1 MSHCSFVNTLPEYVL
16 DRTVIINDAH
26 EHHVSGYKLAKA
38 SEYFKLQLFELRQ
51 GELEKVQRKE
61 EADDSRRQSRRAR
74 ARSLCDLELQPLV
87 LKYPD
92 VYGLEAV
99 LSFIHCCEKT
109 RATTL
114 SNSLTPSTA
123 GSMLKA
129 GLYFQVPSFVS
140 HCVERIRESLDST
153 NCWRYWKLAEELAQQ
168 LPEFQTITTRYV
180 LAHFLEAGEAEDFL
194 QLTVDELKKLLKEDS
209 LNCSNEKHLFA
220 LVERWVNSNL
230 ERRKGN
236 LPELLECLRL
246 GRLTHEDLDNLAASP
261 LVQMCWVACSPTI
274 VMSRSSVEELAAN
287 PTATATPRS
296 GDETELHAYLR
307 RPRLP
312 HSAIFVV
319 GGWEGNQDDPN
330 FGPSKAI
337 QVYNARADTWRRV
350 VTEGIALDEGHAYS
364 GCVLYKTR
372 IYVVGGYVS
381 SGPTQT
387 LKVFELTTLTWKFLS
402 PMHEKRN
409 YVCTC
414 MLDNVIYAIGG
425 HNGRH
430 RLSSVERYDVD
441 QNHWAFV
448 SPMRQVRSDAGADS
462 LLGRIYVVGG
472 FDGHHFYDS
481 VEVYDPRTDQWSLVA
496 PMHNIRSGVSVIVYD
511 RYLFAIGGNDGL
523 QRLRTV
529 ERYDPET
536 NQWQT
541 MPSMIRQRSN
551 FCIAILEGMIYV
563 MGGWSDETNSTIA
576 LVERW
581 TPNLLNQWEPVRELF
596 LPASANCC
604 CSVSGLELLSEFLCP
619 S

>member
-26 EHHVSGYKLAKA
+26 EHHVSGFKLAKA
-38 SEYFKLQLFELRQ
+38 SDYFRRQLVELRQ
-51 GELEKVQRKE
+51 GELEQSQIKD
-61 EADDSRRQSRRAR
+61 ADDNRKHNRRAR
-74 ARSLCDLELQPLV
+74 ARSLCDLEPKPLII
-87 LKYPD
+87 KYVD
-92 VYGLEAV
+92 IDGLESV

-109 RATTL
+109 RVVTL
-114 SNSLTPSTA
+114 SRRVNTDTI

-129 GLYFQVPSFVS
+129 GIYFQVPQFVL
-140 HCVERIRESLDST
+140 HCMDVVKSNLDLH
-153 NCWRYWKLAEELAQQ
+153 NCWKYWQTSEELITQ
-168 LPEFQTITTRYV
+168 LPEFNTMVHRYV
-180 LAHFLEAGEAEDFL
+180 MLNFVAASETDGFLN
-194 QLTVDELKKLLKEDS
+194 LTVDELKKLLREDS
-209 LNCSNEKHLFA
+209 LNCSNESILYGQ
-220 LVERWVNSNL
+220 VERWINHNDQKENRL
-230 ERRKGN
+230 
-236 LPELLECLRL
+236 LPDLLECLRL
-246 GRLTHEDLDNLAASP
+246 GMLSTSELDQISNKP
-261 LVQMCWVACSPTI
+261 LIQANFPLCGPILM
-274 VMSRSSVEELAAN
+274 MSRLSSEELATN
-287 PTATATPRS
+287 PNVNSTSRG
-296 GDETELHAYLR
+296 GDEAELHAYLR
-307 RPRLP
+307 KPRLP

-337 QVYNARADTWRRV
+337 QVYNSRADTWHRII
-350 VTEGIALDEGHAYS
+350 TEGLALDEGHAYS

-387 LKVFELTTLTWKFLS
+387 LKMFDLVTLSWKFLS

-414 MLDNVIYAIGG
+414 ILDNVIYAIGG

-430 RLSSVERYDVD
+430 RLSSVERYDVE

-448 SPMRQVRSDAGADS
+448 SPMRQVRSDAGSDS
-462 LLGRIYVVGG
+462 LFGRIYVIGG

-481 VEVYDPRTDQWSLVA
+481 VEMYDPRTDQWTSVA
-496 PMHNIRSGVSVIVYD
+496 PMHNIRSGVSVVMHD

-529 ERYDPET
+529 ERYDPEN

-551 FCIAILEGMIYV
+551 FCIAVLDGMIYV
-563 MGGWSDETNSTIA
+563 MGGWSDESNSTIS

-581 TPNLLNQWEPVRELF
+581 TPHLTNPWESVKELF

-604 CSVSGLELLSEFLCP
+604 CAVQGLDLVSEFLH
-619 S
+619 SS

>member
-1 MSHCSFVNTLPEYVL
+1 MSNCSFVNTLPEYVL

-38 SEYFKLQLFELRQ
+38 SEYFKRQLVELRQ
-51 GELEKVQRKE
+51 CELEKYQRKE
-61 EADDSRRQSRRAR
+61 ESDEVRRQNRRAR
-74 ARSLCDLELQPLV
+74 ARSLCELELQPLV
-87 LKYPD
+87 LRYPD
-92 VYGLEAV
+92 LYGLECV

-109 RATTL
+109 RTTTL
-114 SNSLTPSTA
+114 NTRLSTSTA

-129 GLYFQVPSFVS
+129 GLHFQVPSFVS
-140 HCVERIRESLDST
+140 HCLDLIKSSLSNVT
-153 NCWRYWKLAEELAQQ
+153 CWRYWKLAEELNSQ
-168 LPEFQTITTRYV
+168 LPELHVMTTRYV
-180 LAHFLEAGEAEDFL
+180 LAHFLDAAETEDFL
-194 QLTVDELKKLLKEDS
+194 ELTADELKKLLKEDA
-209 LNCSNEKHLFA
+209 LNCTDEKRLFSV
-220 LVERWVNSNL
+220 VERWFYHRM
-230 ERRKGN
+230 EKRKSRI
-236 LPELLECLRL
+236 PELLECLRL
-246 GRLTHEDLDNLAASP
+246 GRLTHEELEQLSTNP
-261 LVQMCWVACSPTI
+261 LIQTTWAACSPI
-274 VMSRSSVEELAAN
+274 ILMSRFSVEELSTN
-287 PTATATPRS
+287 PTGILTNKA

-337 QVYNARADTWRRV
+337 QVYNSRADTWRRV
-350 VTEGIALDEGHAYS
+350 VTDGIALDEGHAYS

-372 IYVVGGYVS
+372 IYVIGGYVS

-387 LKVFELTTLTWKFLS
+387 LKVFDLTNLTWKFLS

-414 MLDNVIYAIGG
+414 ILDNVIYAIGG

-448 SPMRQVRSDAGADS
+448 SPMRQVRSDAGADA
-462 LLGRIYVVGG
+462 LNGRIYVIGG

-481 VEVYDPRTDQWSLVA
+481 VEVYDPKTDQWSAVA
-496 PMHNIRSGVSVIVYD
+496 PMHNIRSGVSVIVFD

-581 TPNLLNQWEPVRELF
+581 KPNLMSQWEPSSSEITTVR
-596 LPASANCC
+596 ATY
-604 CSVSGLELLSEFLCP
+604 
-619 S
+619 

>member
-1 MSHCSFVNTLPEYVL
+1 MSHCSFINTLPEYVL

-38 SEYFKLQLFELRQ
+38 SDYFKRQLVELRQ
-51 GELEKVQRKE
+51 GELEKSLRKE
-61 EADDSRRQSRRAR
+61 DTDESRRQNRRAR

-92 VYGLEAV
+92 LYGLESV
-99 LSFIHCCEKT
+99 LSFIHCCDKT

-114 SNSLTPSTA
+114 SSRLNTSTA
-123 GSMLKA
+123 GPMLKA
-129 GLYFQVPSFVS
+129 GLHFQVPSFIS
-140 HCVERIRESLDST
+140 HCLDVIQST
-153 NCWRYWKLAEELAQQ
+153 MNDLTCWRFWKLAEELAAQ
-168 LPEFQTITTRYV
+168 LPEFQQITTRYV
-180 LAHFLEAGEAEDFL
+180 LVHFLEAGETEEFL
-194 QLTVDELKKLLKEDS
+194 ELTVEELKKLLREDA
-209 LNCSNEKHLFA
+209 LNCANEKLLFA
-220 LVERWVNSNL
+220 LIEKWVYHKQDK
-230 ERRKGN
+230 RKVHIA
-236 LPELLECLRL
+236 ELLECLRL
-246 GRLTHEDLDNLAASP
+246 GRLTHEDLDRLSANP
-261 LVQMCWVACSPTI
+261 LIQTAWVSCSSVI
-274 VMSRSSVEELAAN
+274 LMSRFSVEELASN
-287 PTATATPRS
+287 PSGTLTPRS

-337 QVYNARADTWRRV
+337 QVYNSRADTWRRV
-350 VTEGIALDEGHAYS
+350 VTDGVALDEGHAYS

-387 LKVFELTTLTWKFLS
+387 LKVFELTNLTWKFLS

-448 SPMRQVRSDAGADS
+448 SPMRQVRSDAGADA

-511 RYLFAIGGNDGL
+511 HYLFAIGGNDGL

-581 TPNLLNQWEPVRELF
+581 TPNLSSQWEPVRELF

-604 CSVSGLELLSEFLCP
+604 CSVSGLDLVSEFLYP
-619 S
+619 

>member
-1 MSHCSFVNTLPEYVL
+1 MSHCSFINTLPEYVL

-38 SEYFKLQLFELRQ
+38 SEYFKRQLVELRQ
-51 GELEKVQRKE
+51 GELEKFQRKE
-61 EADDSRRQSRRAR
+61 DADESGRQNRRVR

-92 VYGLEAV
+92 LYGLESV
-99 LSFIHCCEKT
+99 LSFVHCCEKT

-114 SNSLTPSTA
+114 SNRLNTNTA
-123 GSMLKA
+123 SSMLKA
-129 GLYFQVPSFVS
+129 GLHFQVPSFVN
-140 HCVERIRESLDST
+140 HCLELIQRTLSNS
-153 NCWRYWKLAEELAQQ
+153 NCWRYWKLAEELKAQ
-168 LPEFQTITTRYV
+168 LPEFQTLATRYV
-180 LAHFLEAGEAEDFL
+180 LAHFLEASETEDFL
-194 QLTVDELKKLLKEDS
+194 ELAAEDLKKLLKEDA
-209 LNCSNEKHLFA
+209 LNCPDEKVLFSLIEKWVQHR
-220 LVERWVNSNL
+220 LVK
-230 ERRKGN
+230 RK
-236 LPELLECLRL
+236 LHVPELLECLRL
-246 GRLTHEDLDNLAASP
+246 GRLTQDDLDRLSASP
-261 LVQMCWVACSPTI
+261 LVQTIWVACSPI
-274 VMSRSSVEELAAN
+274 ILMSRFSAEELAVN
-287 PTATATPRS
+287 PASSLTQRS
-296 GDETELHAYLR
+296 GDEMELHAYLCK
-307 RPRLP
+307 PRLP
-312 HSAIFVV
+312 HCAIFVV

-330 FGPSKAI
+330 FGPSRAI
-337 QVYNARADTWRRV
+337 QVYNSRADTWRRV
-350 VTEGIALDEGHAYS
+350 VTDGIALDEGHAYS

-387 LKVFELTTLTWKFLS
+387 LKAFELTNLTWKFLS

-414 MLDNVIYAIGG
+414 IFDKVIYAIGG

-430 RLSSVERYDVD
+430 RLSSVERYDIE

-462 LLGRIYVVGG
+462 LMGRIYVVGG

-481 VEVYDPRTDQWSLVA
+481 VEVYDPRTDQWSIVA

-581 TPNLLNQWEPVRELF
+581 RPSVSNQWEPVRELF

-604 CSVSGLELLSEFLCP
+604 CSVSGLELLSEFLY